1 VVAGLYDVAAQ
12 QRPQFRLRRRSVA
25 TLSVFVIAAA
35 ASGERVLFLFS
46 LTEPFTNLMYDQ

>member
-1 VVAGLYDVAAQ
+1 VVAGLCDVAAQ

-46 LTEPFTNLMYDQ
+46 LTEPFTI